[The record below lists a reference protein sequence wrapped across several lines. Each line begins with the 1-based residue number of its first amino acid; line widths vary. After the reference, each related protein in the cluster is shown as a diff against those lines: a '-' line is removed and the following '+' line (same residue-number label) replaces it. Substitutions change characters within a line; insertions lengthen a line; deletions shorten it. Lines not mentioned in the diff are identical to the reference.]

1 MDILHKIRQILDRE
15 VLDTEDFESSK
26 CDKCEE
32 IESLIEVYGWEVI
45 QSALVEMLKDIKL
58 DTYDYDVIAQ
68 VFWGAVLDK
77 RIIDTNKVIALLYLR
92 FPDGCDLENLIW
104 SITERLKGVGYLSDY
119 EPLKDPDVIK
129 EMNKYK

>member
-1 MDILHKIRQILDRE
+1 MDIMHQIRKILDRE
-15 VLDTEDFESSK
+15 VPDTEDFESSK

-32 IESLIEVYGWEVI
+32 IESLIEVYGWEVM
-45 QSALVEMLKDIKL
+45 QSALVEMLKEINL
-58 DTYDYDVIAQ
+58 NIYDFDVVAQ

-92 FPDGCDLENLIW
+92 LPDGNDLENLIW

-119 EPLKDPDVIK
+119 EPLEDPDIIK

>member
-1 MDILHKIRQILDRE
+1 MDIMGQIRQILDRE
-15 VLDTEDFESSK
+15 VPDTEDFESSK
-26 CDKCEE
+26 ADKCEE
-32 IESLIEVYGWEVI
+32 IESFIENYSWEVI

-92 FPDGCDLENLIW
+92 LPAGSDLENLIW
-104 SITERLKGVGYLSDY
+104 SITHRLKGVGYLSDY
-119 EPLKDPDVIK
+119 EPLEDPDIIK